1 MKSSA
6 STLRS
11 VTRHH
16 DWVDERSRALHAAIA
31 DKIRHHPELLEIP
44 KANLARWMKDAS
56 EAVQPALQTWK
67 TMIET
72 WPLEQL
78 LEFLTQE
85 GERAD
90 ELRQSSPFSGI
101 LTPTERNKIFA
112 RYEAL

>member
-1 MKSSA
+1 MKTST

-11 VTRHH
+11 VARRH

-31 DKIRHHPELLEIP
+31 DKIRNHPELLEIP
-44 KANLARWMKDAS
+44 KANIARWMKDAS
-56 EAVQPALQTWK
+56 DAVQPALQTWK
-67 TMIET
+67 TMIES

-85 GERAD
+85 SERAN

-101 LTPTERNKIFA
+101 LTPAERNEIFA
-112 RYEAL
+112 QYEAL